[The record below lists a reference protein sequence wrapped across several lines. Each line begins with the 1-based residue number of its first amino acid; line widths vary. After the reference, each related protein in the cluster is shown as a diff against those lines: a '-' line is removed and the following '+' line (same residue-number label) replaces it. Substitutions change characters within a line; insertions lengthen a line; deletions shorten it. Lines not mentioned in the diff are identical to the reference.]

1 MNIRSSSW
9 NGRSHRSLESAF
21 GPYARGPVHDKPE
34 PEPLGHKVVKWLSS
48 VLLVVLV
55 GLVAVGRL

>member
-1 MNIRSSSW
+1 MNTRSYP
-9 NGRSHRSLESAF
+9 RTLEQAF

-55 GLVAVGRL
+55 GLVAVGAV

>member
-1 MNIRSSSW
+1 MNTRSYP
-9 NGRSHRSLESAF
+9 RTLEQAF

-34 PEPLGHKVVKWLSS
+34 PEPLGHKVAKWLSS

-55 GLVAVGRL
+55 GLVAVGAL